1 MHLSEVGSEPAKR
14 RMNAPKQVFVGMPLY
29 NNARTL
35 ERALDSVLRQTE
47 PRFRVVLSDDGSTDE
62 TVTIARNYAA
72 RDGRLSVVVQPKNL
86 NYGNFR
92 YLLSMADTPFV
103 VFLAGDDAW
112 EPTFL
117 ESCLRVLEHEPEV
130 VCAVSRVRF
139 EAPDGSGFVGTST
152 ASLDGPVASRLSRYI
167 QNPSDNSRIYGVF
180 RTEVAK
186 RAFPAADF
194 FAYDWYFSAATLL
207 AGSHREIPEILMHRE
222 LTPPDAYVRYVR
234 RDNKSS
240 LSRFLPILPLTWGLL
255 RRPDA
260 PRSWPVLRALLKQN
274 LEYHLKYAKAY
285 LPRWYALTSPLLN
298 RIYWRLE
305 RV

>member
-1 MHLSEVGSEPAKR
+1 
-14 RMNAPKQVFVGMPLY
+14 MPLY

-35 ERALDSVLRQTE
+35 RRALDSILQQTE
-47 PRFRVVLSDDGSTDE
+47 SRFSVLLSDDGSTDD
-62 TVTIARNYAA
+62 TIAIAKEYAA
-72 RDGRLSVVVQPKNL
+72 RDSRISVVVQPQNL

-92 YLLSMADTPFV
+92 YLVSSATAPYFV
-103 VFLAGDDAW
+103 YLAGDDWW

-117 ESCLRVLEHEPEV
+117 QTCIELLDADATA
-130 VCAVSRVRF
+130 VCAIPHVRF
-139 EAPDGSGFVGTST
+139 EAEDGSGFVATST
-152 ASLDGPVASRLSRYI
+152 KSLVDSPHIRVARYL
-167 QNPSDNSRIYGVF
+167 QNPSDNSRMYGVF
-180 RTEVAK
+180 RTDIAK
-186 RAFPAADF
+186 RAFPSADF

-207 AGSHREIPEILMHRE
+207 AGTHREIPQVLMHRE
-222 LTPPDAYVRYVR
+222 LTPSDAYVRYVR